1 MKFNR
6 WILLLGVGIIA
17 LMAANYKTILAA
29 FFPKWEGFSAT
40 PYWDFKQWS
49 WGYGTRV
56 PGSIDDPNVRPSGT
70 ISRAQ
75 AMIDAIRHAESDRAY
90 LSSLLT
96 RDLNSNQWAAL
107 LSFSYNLGRGNAD
120 NLIPNLNA
128 GKFAALG
135 EQWNLYVNAGG
146 VPQDYLIDR
155 RAAEWQLFNS

>member
-1 MKFNR
+1 MKLNFLY
-6 WILLLGVGIIA
+6 IIGGAVLLSL
-17 LMAANYKTILAA
+17 LMKNYIDVLKTFLQR
-29 FFPKWEGFSAT
+29 WEGFKST

-56 PGSIDDPNVRPSGT
+56 PGSIDDPNVPPSGT
-70 ISRAQ
+70 ISRTQ
-75 AMIDAIRHAESDRAY
+75 AMIAAMSHAESDRAY
-90 LSSLLT
+90 LNSLLT

-128 GKFAALG
+128 GNFPALG